1 MVFDEVWS
9 ALRFGPR
16 LTATPPWL
24 NLLPTVKDS
33 PVKRNPE
40 ITKDPTRDTATEKP
54 RVSTQDL
61 LRLLSYTRPY
71 RARLAIALL
80 SLLIAGG
87 LGLAFPQVVR
97 MLIDAAFVERN
108 SQKLNSLAV
117 LLVGVFAVQA
127 GFSFLRT
134 YLLSYTGERIVAD
147 VRTEL
152 YNHLTG
158 LPVAFF
164 ANRRVG
170 ELTSRLASDVSVV
183 QTATTGSVTELLRLT
198 IMLVGGVIIIFITN
212 TRLSLLML
220 AIVPVVVVSAHF
232 YGRYVR
238 RLSTKV
244 QDRLAEANSVL
255 EETLSAIRIV
265 QSFVREEYE
274 RARYRDRIQESLK
287 LAVKRAVASGGFI
300 AFIILVVYSG
310 IAIVL
315 WFGSRM
321 VVAGQMTAGDLIA
334 FVLYTFFVGGAVG
347 GMTELYGQF
356 NQAIGATR
364 RVFEL
369 LDTEPEIKDPPN
381 PEPLE
386 NVKGRVELIDV
397 HFTYPDERALPVL
410 KGVAVEAKPGE
421 IIALV
426 GPSGAGKSTLVA
438 LIPRFY
444 DVSSG
449 SIRVDGRDVRSLRL
463 ADLRGAIGMVPQET
477 TLFGGP
483 VRENIAYGK
492 LGATDDEIEAVARAA
507 HAHEFI
513 VEFPDGYDT
522 IVGERGVKLSG
533 GQRQRIAIA
542 RALLKNPAILIL
554 DEATSSLDSE
564 SERLVQD
571 ALETLMEGRTTFVIA
586 HRLSTVRRAARI
598 VVLDEGS
605 IVEEGTHE
613 ELLAAGG
620 LYKRLYEIQFRDRP
634 LAVGAVTEA
643 DW

>member
-1 MVFDEVWS
+1 MS
-9 ALRFGPR
+9 TLRDRPR
-16 LTATPPWL
+16 LE
-24 NLLPTVKDS
+24 LPKDES
-33 PVKRNPE
+33 K
-40 ITKDPTRDTATEKP
+40 EKP
-54 RVSTQDL
+54 RVSKRDL
-61 LRLLSYTRPY
+61 MRLLSYAKPY
-71 RARLAIALL
+71 RVRLAIALL
-80 SLLIAGG
+80 SLLVAGV

-97 MLIDAAFVERN
+97 MLIDAAFVERD
-108 SQKLNSLAV
+108 SAKLNRLAL
-117 LLVGVFAVQA
+117 LLVGVFAAQA

-134 YLLSYTGERIVAD
+134 YLLSYAGERIVAD
-147 VRTEL
+147 VRTQV
-152 YNHLTG
+152 YNHLTR

-164 ANRRVG
+164 ADRRVG

-183 QTATTGSVTELLRLT
+183 QTVTTGSVTELLRLS
-198 IMLVGGVIIIFITN
+198 ILLIGGVTIIFITN

-220 AIVPVVVVSAHF
+220 AIVPIVIVGAQF

-274 RARYRDRIQESLK
+274 RSRYRDRIQDSLK
-287 LAVKRAVASGGFI
+287 LAVRRAVASGGFI

-310 IAIVL
+310 IAVVL

-321 VVAGQMTAGDLIA
+321 VIAGTMSAGDLIA

-347 GMTELYGQF
+347 GMSELYGQF

-369 LDTEPEIKDPPN
+369 LDTEPEIRDPEN
-381 PEPLE
+381 PAALE
-386 NVKGRVELIDV
+386 NVQGHVQLVDV

-410 KGVAVEAKPGE
+410 KGVTIEAKPGE

-444 DVSSG
+444 DVTSG
-449 SIRVDGRDVRSLRL
+449 SILVDGHDIRSLRI

-483 VRENIAYGK
+483 VRENIAYGR
-492 LGATDDEIEAVARAA
+492 LGASEDEIKAVARAA

-513 VEFPDGYDT
+513 AEFPDGYET
-522 IVGERGVKLSG
+522 VVGERGVKLSG

-542 RALLKNPAILIL
+542 RALLKDPAILIL

-564 SERLVQD
+564 SEQLVQD
-571 ALETLMEGRTTFVIA
+571 ALETLMQGRTTFVIA
-586 HRLSTVRRAARI
+586 HRLSTVRRADRI
-598 VVLDEGS
+598 IVLDEGR
-605 IVEEGTHE
+605 IVEDGTHE
-613 ELLAAGG
+613 ELLAGGG
-620 LYKRLYEIQFRDRP
+620 LYKRLHDIQFRDNP
-634 LAVGAVTEA
+634 LSLKAGSELEA
-643 DW
+643 

>member
-1 MVFDEVWS
+1 MS
-9 ALRFGPR
+9 AFRRERSKESGGAKEKIKVSPR
-16 LTATPPWL
+16 
-24 NLLPTVKDS
+24 
-33 PVKRNPE
+33 
-40 ITKDPTRDTATEKP
+40 
-54 RVSTQDL
+54 DL
-61 LRLLSYTRPY
+61 LRLLAYAKPY
-71 RARLAIALL
+71 RVRLAIALL
-80 SLLIAGG
+80 SLLIAGA
-87 LGLAFPQVVR
+87 LGLAVPQVVR
-97 MLIDAAFVERN
+97 MLIDAAFVDRD
-108 SQKLNSLAV
+108 SHKLNQLAL
-117 LLVGVFAVQA
+117 LLVGVFAAQA

-147 VRTEL
+147 VRTQV
-152 YNHLTG
+152 YIHLTG

-170 ELTSRLASDVSVV
+170 ELTSRMASDVSVV
-183 QTATTGSVTELLRLT
+183 QTVTTGSITELLRLS
-198 IMLVGGVIIIFITN
+198 IMLIGGVTIIFITN
-212 TRLSLLML
+212 PRLSLLML
-220 AIVPVVVVSAHF
+220 AIVPIVIISAHL

-238 RLSTKV
+238 RLSTSV

-274 RARYRDRIQESLK
+274 RARYRDRIQDSLN

-369 LDTEPEIKDPPN
+369 LDTKPEIKDPDD
-381 PEPLE
+381 PEPLAK
-386 NVKGRVELIDV
+386 VRGHVRLVDV

-410 KGVAVEAKPGE
+410 KGVTVEAKPGE

-449 SIRVDGRDVRSLRL
+449 AITVDGHDIRSVRL
-463 ADLRGAIGMVPQET
+463 ADLRSAIGMVPQET

-492 LGATDDEIEAVARAA
+492 LGATDEEIQAVARAA

-522 IVGERGVKLSG
+522 VVGERGVKLSG

-542 RALLKNPAILIL
+542 RALLKDPAILIL

-571 ALETLMEGRTTFVIA
+571 ALETLMQGRTTFVIA
-586 HRLSTVRRAARI
+586 HRLSTVRRADRI
-598 VVLDEGS
+598 IVLDGGRL
-605 IVEEGTHE
+605 VEEGTHD
-613 ELLAAGG
+613 ELMTGGG
-620 LYKRLYEIQFRDRP
+620 LYKRLYEIQFREP
-634 LAVGAVTEA
+634 LALDAM
-643 DW
+643 

>member
-1 MVFDEVWS
+1 MSGYRRTQQIE
-9 ALRFGPR
+9 AKNEY
-16 LTATPPWL
+16 A
-24 NLLPTVKDS
+24 K
-33 PVKRNPE
+33 
-40 ITKDPTRDTATEKP
+40 EKP
-54 RVSTQDL
+54 RVSPQDL
-61 LRLLSYTRPY
+61 LRLLSYAKPY
-71 RARLAIALL
+71 RVRLAIALL
-80 SLLIAGG
+80 SLLIAGA

-97 MLIDAAFVERN
+97 MLIDAAFVQRD
-108 SQKLNSLAV
+108 SSRLNTLAGM
-117 LLVGVFAVQA
+117 LVGVFAAQA

-147 VRTEL
+147 VRTQL

-158 LPVAFF
+158 LPVSFF

-170 ELTSRLASDVSVV
+170 ELTSRMASDVSVV
-183 QTATTGSVTELLRLT
+183 QTVTTGSITELLRLS
-198 IMLVGGVIIIFITN
+198 IMLLGGVAIIFITN

-220 AIVPVVVVSAHF
+220 AIVPVVIISAHL

-238 RLSTKV
+238 RLSTQV

-274 RARYRDRIQESLK
+274 RARYRDRIQDSLK
-287 LAVKRAVASGGFI
+287 LAVRRAIASGGFI

-310 IAIVL
+310 IAVVL

-321 VVAGQMTAGDLIA
+321 VIAGQMSAGDLIA

-369 LDTEPEIKDPPN
+369 LDTRPEITDPEN

-386 NVKGRVELIDV
+386 IVRGHVQLIDV

-410 KGVAVEAKPGE
+410 KGVSVEAKPGE

-449 SIRVDGRDVRSLRL
+449 VIRVDGHDIRSVRL
-463 ADLRGAIGMVPQET
+463 AELRGGIGMVPQET

-492 LGATDDEIEAVARAA
+492 LGASDEEIEAVARAA

-513 VEFPDGYDT
+513 AEFPDGYDT
-522 IVGERGVKLSG
+522 VVGERGVKLSG

-571 ALETLMEGRTTFVIA
+571 ALETLMQGRTTFVIA
-586 HRLSTVRRAARI
+586 HRLSTVRRADRI
-598 VVLDEGS
+598 IVLDGGK

-613 ELLAAGG
+613 ELLANGG
-620 LYKRLYEIQFRDRP
+620 LYKRLHEIQFKDYP
-634 LAVGAVTEA
+634 AALEA
-643 DW
+643 AFEVE

>member
-1 MVFDEVWS
+1 MKEKARGS
-9 ALRFGPR
+9 PR
-16 LTATPPWL
+16 
-24 NLLPTVKDS
+24 
-33 PVKRNPE
+33 
-40 ITKDPTRDTATEKP
+40 
-54 RVSTQDL
+54 DL
-61 LRLLSYTRPY
+61 LRLLSYTKPY
-71 RARLAIALL
+71 RVRLIVALI

-87 LGLAFPQVVR
+87 LGLAFPQVVG
-97 MLIDAAFVERN
+97 MLIDAAFVERD
-108 SQKLNSLAV
+108 SHKLNQFAL
-117 LLVGVFAVQA
+117 LLVGLFASQA

-147 VRTEL
+147 VRTQL
-152 YNHLTG
+152 YNHLTE
-158 LPVAFF
+158 LPVSFF

-183 QTATTGSVTELLRLT
+183 QTVTTGSVTELLRSALL
-198 IMLVGGVIIIFITN
+198 LVGGVTIIFITN
-212 TRLSLLML
+212 ARLSLLML
-220 AIVPVVVVSAHF
+220 AIVPVVIVAAHL

-238 RLSTKV
+238 RLSTQV

-274 RARYRDRIQESLK
+274 RARYRGRIQDSLK

-310 IAIVL
+310 IAVVL

-321 VVAGQMTAGDLIA
+321 VISGQMTAGDLIK

-369 LDTEPEIKDPPN
+369 LDTKPDVKDPEN

-386 NVKGRVELIDV
+386 MAKGHVELVDV
-397 HFTYPDERALPVL
+397 HFTYPDERDLPIL
-410 KGVAVEAKPGE
+410 KGVTIEARPGE

-449 SIRVDGRDVRSLRL
+449 AIVIDGHDVRGLRL

-483 VRENIAYGK
+483 IRENIAYGK
-492 LGATDDEIEAVARAA
+492 LGADEDEIEAVARAA

-513 VEFPDGYDT
+513 VEFPEGYDT

-564 SERLVQD
+564 SERLVQE
-571 ALETLMEGRTTFVIA
+571 ALETLMHGRTTFVIA
-586 HRLSTVRRAARI
+586 HRLSTVRSADRIIVLDDGRI
-598 VVLDEGS
+598 VQ
-605 IVEEGTHE
+605 EGTHE
-613 ELLAAGG
+613 ELLASGG
-620 LYKRLYEIQFRDRP
+620 LYKRLHEIQFRDYP
-634 LAVGAVTEA
+634 LSLGATTEA
-643 DW
+643 EW

>member
-1 MVFDEVWS
+1 MK
-9 ALRFGPR
+9 
-16 LTATPPWL
+16 
-24 NLLPTVKDS
+24 LLAIVPDS
-33 PVKRNPE
+33 PAKRDIGAAPE
-40 ITKDPTRDTATEKP
+40 AAKEKL
-54 RVSTQDL
+54 RVSPRDL

-71 RARLAIALL
+71 RVRLAIALV
-80 SLLIAGG
+80 SLLIAGA

-97 MLIDAAFVERN
+97 MLIDAAFIERD
-108 SQKLNSLAV
+108 SQKLNKLAV
-117 LLVGVFAVQA
+117 LLVGVFACQA

-152 YNHLTG
+152 YNHLTS

-164 ANRRVG
+164 ASRRVG
-170 ELTSRLASDVSVV
+170 ELTSRMASDVSVV
-183 QTATTGSVTELLRLT
+183 QTVTTGSVTELLRLSL
-198 IMLVGGVIIIFITN
+198 MLVGGVVIIFITN

-220 AIVPVVVVSAHF
+220 AIVPVVIVAAHF

-265 QSFVREEYE
+265 QSFVREQYE
-274 RARYRDRIQESLK
+274 RARYRDRIQDSLK

-300 AFIILVVYSG
+300 AFVILVVYSG
-310 IAIVL
+310 IAVVL

-321 VVAGQMTAGDLIA
+321 VVAGEMTAGDLIA

-369 LDTEPEIKDPPN
+369 LDTKPEIQDPEN
-381 PEPLE
+381 PEPLGS
-386 NVKGRVELIDV
+386 VSGRVQVIDV
-397 HFTYPDERALPVL
+397 HFTYPDDRALPVL
-410 KGVAVEAKPGE
+410 KGVNIEAKPGE

-426 GPSGAGKSTLVA
+426 GPSGAGKSTLAA

-449 SIRVDGRDVRSLRL
+449 AILVDGHDIRSLRL
-463 ADLRGAIGMVPQET
+463 SDLRNAIGLVPQET
-477 TLFGGP
+477 TLFGGTI
-483 VRENIAYGK
+483 RENIAYGK
-492 LGATDDEIEAVARAA
+492 LGATDEEIEAVARAA

-513 VEFPDGYDT
+513 MEFPDGYAT

-533 GQRQRIAIA
+533 GQRQRVAIA

-571 ALETLMEGRTTFVIA
+571 ALETLMLGRTTFVIA
-586 HRLSTVRRAARI
+586 HRLSTVRRADRI
-598 VVLDEGS
+598 VALDEGR

-613 ELLAAGG
+613 ELLAGGG
-620 LYKRLYEIQFRDRP
+620 LYKRLYEIQFRDYRLP
-634 LAVGAVTEA
+634 EAVSSEA
-643 DW
+643 EW

>member
-1 MVFDEVWS
+1 MEDS
-9 ALRFGPR
+9 
-16 LTATPPWL
+16 TARQD
-24 NLLPTVKDS
+24 N
-33 PVKRNPE
+33 
-40 ITKDPTRDTATEKP
+40 DTARDVAKQKP
-54 RVSTQDL
+54 RMSPRDL
-61 LRLLSYTRPY
+61 LRLLSYTKPY
-71 RARLAIALL
+71 RVRLAIALA
-80 SLLIAGG
+80 SLVIAGA

-97 MLIDAAFVERN
+97 MIIDAAFVERD
-108 SQKLNSLAV
+108 SEKLNKLAL
-117 LLVGVFAVQA
+117 LLVGVFAAQA
-127 GFSFLRT
+127 AFSFLRT

-147 VRTEL
+147 VRTQL
-152 YNHLTG
+152 YNHLIG

-183 QTATTGSVTELLRLT
+183 QTATTGSVTELLRLSL
-198 IMLVGGVIIIFITN
+198 MLVGGVVIIFITN

-220 AIVPVVVVSAHF
+220 AIVPVVIVAAHF

-265 QSFVREEYE
+265 QSFVREEFE
-274 RARYRDRIQESLK
+274 RARYRDRIQDSLR
-287 LAVKRAVASGGFI
+287 LAVKRAVANGGFI

-310 IAIVL
+310 IAVVL

-369 LDTEPEIKDPPN
+369 LDTKAEIEDPEN
-381 PEPLE
+381 PKPLAIIS
-386 NVKGRVELIDV
+386 GRVQLVDV
-397 HFTYPDERALPVL
+397 HFTYPGDRALPVL
-410 KGVAVEAKPGE
+410 TGVNIEAKPGE

-426 GPSGAGKSTLVA
+426 GPSGAGKSTLAA

-449 SIRVDGRDVRSLRL
+449 AILVDGHDIRSVRLSELRS
-463 ADLRGAIGMVPQET
+463 AIGVVPQET
-477 TLFGGP
+477 TLFGGTI
-483 VRENIAYGK
+483 RENIAYGR
-492 LGATDDEIEAVARAA
+492 LGATGDEIEAVARAA

-513 VEFPDGYDT
+513 TEFPDGYET
-522 IVGERGVKLSG
+522 IVGDRGVKLSG
-533 GQRQRIAIA
+533 GQRQRVAIA

-564 SERLVQD
+564 SERLVQQ
-571 ALETLMEGRTTFVIA
+571 ALETLMLGRTTFVIA
-586 HRLSTVRRAARI
+586 HRLSTVRRADRI
-598 VVLDEGS
+598 IALNEGR
-605 IVEEGTHE
+605 IAEEGTHD
-613 ELLAAGG
+613 ELLANAG
-620 LYKRLYEIQFRDRP
+620 LYKRLYEIQFRDSR
-634 LAVGAVTEA
+634 LTRAVASEVER
-643 DW
+643 

>member
-1 MVFDEVWS
+1 MS
-9 ALRFGPR
+9 AFRRERRKEPEPTGAKEKIKVSPR
-16 LTATPPWL
+16 
-24 NLLPTVKDS
+24 
-33 PVKRNPE
+33 
-40 ITKDPTRDTATEKP
+40 
-54 RVSTQDL
+54 DL
-61 LRLLSYTRPY
+61 LRLLAYAKPY
-71 RARLAIALL
+71 RVRLTIALL
-80 SLLIAGG
+80 SLLIAGV
-87 LGLAFPQVVR
+87 LGLAVIQVVK
-97 MLIDAAFVERN
+97 MLIDAAFVSHD
-108 SQKLNSLAV
+108 SQKLNQFV
-117 LLVGVFAVQA
+117 LVLVTMFGAQA

-147 VRTEL
+147 VRTQL

-164 ANRRVG
+164 ASRRVG
-170 ELTSRLASDVSVV
+170 ELTSRMASDVSVV
-183 QTATTGSVTELLRLT
+183 QTTTTGSVTELLRLS
-198 IMLVGGVIIIFITN
+198 IMLIGSVTIIFVTN
-212 TRLSLLML
+212 MRLSLLML
-220 AIVPVVVVSAHF
+220 AIVPVVILSAHL

-238 RLSTKV
+238 KLSTNV

-265 QSFVREEYE
+265 QSFVREPYE
-274 RARYRDRIQESLK
+274 RARYRDRINDSLN
-287 LAVKRAVASGGFI
+287 LAVKRAAASGGFI

-321 VVAGQMTAGDLIA
+321 VVAGRMTPGDLIA

-347 GMTELYGQF
+347 GMSELYGQF

-369 LDTEPEIKDPPN
+369 LDTEAEIKDPENPN
-381 PEPLE
+381 RLE
-386 NVKGRVELIDV
+386 NVQGHVQLVDV

-410 KGVAVEAKPGE
+410 KGVTVEAKPGE

-449 SIRVDGRDVRSLRL
+449 AITVDGHDIRSVRL
-463 ADLRGAIGMVPQET
+463 ADLRSAIGMVPQET

-513 VEFPDGYDT
+513 VEFPDGYGT
-522 IVGERGVKLSG
+522 VVGERGVKLSG

-571 ALETLMEGRTTFVIA
+571 ALETLMQGRTTFVIA
-586 HRLSTVRRAARI
+586 HRLSTVRRADRI
-598 VVLDEGS
+598 IVLDGGRL
-605 IVEEGTHE
+605 VEEGTHD
-613 ELLAAGG
+613 ELMTGGG
-620 LYKRLYEIQFRDRP
+620 LYKRLYEIQFREP
-634 LAVGAVTEA
+634 LPLGAAQAESQT
-643 DW
+643 

>member
-1 MVFDEVWS
+1 VKPIPARPLQSS
-9 ALRFGPR
+9 AKETTDG
-16 LTATPPWL
+16 
-24 NLLPTVKDS
+24 N
-33 PVKRNPE
+33 
-40 ITKDPTRDTATEKP
+40 EKP
-54 RVSTQDL
+54 KASPRDL
-61 LRLLSYTRPY
+61 LRLLSYAKPY
-71 RARLAIALL
+71 RGRLAIALL

-87 LGLAFPQVVR
+87 LGLAFPQVVG
-97 MLIDAAFVERN
+97 MLIDAAFVLRD
-108 SQKLNSLAV
+108 SHKLNQFAL
-117 LLVGVFAVQA
+117 LLVGLFAAQA

-147 VRTEL
+147 VRTQL
-152 YNHLTG
+152 YNHLTS
-158 LPVAFF
+158 LPVSFF

-170 ELTSRLASDVSVV
+170 ELTSRLSSDVTVV
-183 QTATTGSVTELLRLT
+183 QTVTTGSITELLRSGIL
-198 IMLVGGVIIIFITN
+198 LVGGITIIFITN
-212 TRLSLLML
+212 VRLSLLML
-220 AIVPVVVVSAHF
+220 AIVPVVIVSAHL

-238 RLSTKV
+238 RLSTQV

-274 RARYRDRIQESLK
+274 RARYRDRIQDSLK

-310 IAIVL
+310 IAVVL

-321 VVAGQMTAGDLIA
+321 VISGQMSAGDLIK

-369 LDTEPEIKDPPN
+369 LDTKPEIKDPEN

-386 NVKGRVELIDV
+386 KVQGHVELIDV
-397 HFTYPDERALPVL
+397 QFTYPDERALPVL
-410 KGVAVEAKPGE
+410 KGVTIEARPGE

-449 SIRVDGRDVRSLRL
+449 AILIDGHDIRAVRL
-463 ADLRGAIGMVPQET
+463 ADLRGAVGMVPQET

-483 VRENIAYGK
+483 IRENIAYGK
-492 LGATDDEIEAVARAA
+492 LGAADDEIEAVARAA

-513 VEFPDGYDT
+513 SEFPDGYDT
-522 IVGERGVKLSG
+522 VVGERGVKLSG

-571 ALETLMEGRTTFVIA
+571 ALETLMQGRTTFVIA
-586 HRLSTVRRAARI
+586 HRLSTVRRADRI
-598 VVLDEGS
+598 IVLDEGR

-613 ELLAAGG
+613 ELLAGGG
-620 LYKRLYEIQFRDRP
+620 LYKRLYEIQFREYP
-634 LAVGAVTEA
+634 VALGAATEA
-643 DW
+643 EW

>member
-1 MVFDEVWS
+1 MKGSS
-9 ALRFGPR
+9 AQ
-16 LTATPPWL
+16 
-24 NLLPTVKDS
+24 
-33 PVKRNPE
+33 PE
-40 ITKDPTRDTATEKP
+40 LVSKHSLKEKP
-54 RVSTQDL
+54 RGSPRDL
-61 LRLLSYTRPY
+61 LRLLSYAKPY
-71 RARLAIALL
+71 RVRLVVALI

-87 LGLAFPQVVR
+87 LGLAFPQVVG
-97 MLIDAAFVERN
+97 MLIDAAFVERD
-108 SQKLNSLAV
+108 SHKLNQFAL
-117 LLVGVFAVQA
+117 LLVGLFASQA

-147 VRTEL
+147 VRTQL
-152 YNHLTG
+152 YNHLTE
-158 LPVAFF
+158 LPVSFF

-183 QTATTGSVTELLRLT
+183 QTVTTGSVTELLRSGLL
-198 IMLVGGVIIIFITN
+198 LVGGVTIIFITN
-212 TRLSLLML
+212 ARLSLLML
-220 AIVPVVVVSAHF
+220 AIVPVVIVSAHL

-238 RLSTKV
+238 RLSTQV

-274 RARYRDRIQESLK
+274 RARYRGRIQDSLK
-287 LAVKRAVASGGFI
+287 LAVRRAVASGGFI

-310 IAIVL
+310 IAVVL

-321 VVAGQMTAGDLIA
+321 VISGQMTAGDLIK

-369 LDTEPEIKDPPN
+369 LDTKPDIKDPEN
-381 PEPLE
+381 PETLE
-386 NVKGRVELIDV
+386 KPKGHVELIDV

-410 KGVAVEAKPGE
+410 KGVTIEARPGE

-426 GPSGAGKSTLVA
+426 GPSGAGKSTLVS

-449 SIRVDGRDVRSLRL
+449 AIVIDGHDVRGLRL
-463 ADLRGAIGMVPQET
+463 ADLRGAIGVVPQET

-483 VRENIAYGK
+483 IRENIAYGK
-492 LGATDDEIEAVARAA
+492 LGAAEPEIEAVARAA

-513 VEFPDGYDT
+513 VDFPERYDT

-542 RALLKNPAILIL
+542 RALLKDPAILIL

-564 SERLVQD
+564 SERLVQE
-571 ALETLMEGRTTFVIA
+571 ALETLMHGRTTFVIA
-586 HRLSTVRRAARI
+586 HRLSTVRSADRIIVLDDGRI
-598 VVLDEGS
+598 VQ
-605 IVEEGTHE
+605 EGTHE
-613 ELLAAGG
+613 QLLASGG
-620 LYKRLYEIQFRDRP
+620 LYKRLYEIQFRDYP
-634 LAVGAVTEA
+634 LSLGASTEA
-643 DW
+643 EW

>member
-1 MVFDEVWS
+1 MK
-9 ALRFGPR
+9 
-16 LTATPPWL
+16 
-24 NLLPTVKDS
+24 LLPTV
-33 PVKRNPE
+33 
-40 ITKDPTRDTATEKP
+40 TARKNIGTEQEPKQKP
-54 RVSTQDL
+54 RMSPGDL
-61 LRLLSYTRPY
+61 VRLLSYAKPY
-71 RARLAIALL
+71 RSRLAIALV
-80 SLLIAGG
+80 SLVIAGA

-97 MLIDAAFVERN
+97 MIIDAAFVERDIA
-108 SQKLNSLAV
+108 KLNKLAL
-117 LLVGVFAVQA
+117 LLVGVFAAQA
-127 GFSFLRT
+127 AFSFLRT

-147 VRTEL
+147 VRTQL
-152 YNHLTG
+152 YNHLIG

-164 ANRRVG
+164 ANQRVG

-183 QTATTGSVTELLRLT
+183 QTATTGSVTELLRLSL
-198 IMLVGGVIIIFITN
+198 MLVGGVVIIFITN

-220 AIVPVVVVSAHF
+220 AIVPVVIVAAHF

-238 RLSTKV
+238 RLSTRV

-274 RARYRDRIQESLK
+274 RARYRERIRDSLR
-287 LAVKRAVASGGFI
+287 LAVKRAVANGGFI

-310 IAIVL
+310 IAVVL

-356 NQAIGATR
+356 NQAIGSTR

-369 LDTEPEIKDPPN
+369 LDTKAEIEDPQN
-381 PEPLE
+381 PQPLAL
-386 NVKGRVELIDV
+386 VSGRVQLIDV
-397 HFTYPDERALPVL
+397 HFTYPGDRALPVL
-410 KGVAVEAKPGE
+410 TGVNIEANPGE

-426 GPSGAGKSTLVA
+426 GPSGAGKSTLAA

-449 SIRVDGRDVRSLRL
+449 AILIDGHNIRSVRLSELRS
-463 ADLRGAIGMVPQET
+463 AIGVVPQET
-477 TLFGGP
+477 TLFGGT
-483 VRENIAYGK
+483 VRENIAYGR
-492 LGATDDEIEAVARAA
+492 LGATGDEIETVARAA

-513 VEFPDGYDT
+513 TEFPDGYDT
-522 IVGERGVKLSG
+522 VVGDRGVKLSG
-533 GQRQRIAIA
+533 GQRQRVAIA

-564 SERLVQD
+564 SERLVQE
-571 ALETLMEGRTTFVIA
+571 ALETLMLGRTTFVIA
-586 HRLSTVRRAARI
+586 HRLSTVRRADRI
-598 VVLDEGS
+598 IALDEGR
-605 IVEEGTHE
+605 IVEEGTHDV
-613 ELLAAGG
+613 LLAGGG
-620 LYKRLYEIQFRDRP
+620 LYKRLYEIQFKDYR
-634 LAVGAVTEA
+634 LSGAVASEA
-643 DW
+643 EW

>member
-1 MVFDEVWS
+1 MS
-9 ALRFGPR
+9 AKTGIS
-16 LTATPPWL
+16 TTQAAT
-24 NLLPTVKDS
+24 
-33 PVKRNPE
+33 
-40 ITKDPTRDTATEKP
+40 TEKRASP
-54 RVSTQDL
+54 RDL
-61 LRLLSYTRPY
+61 LRLLSYAKPY
-71 RARLAIALL
+71 RLRLAIALI
-80 SLLIAGG
+80 SLLIAGA
-87 LGLAFPQVVR
+87 LALSFPQVVR
-97 MLIDAAFVERN
+97 MLIDAAVIERD
-108 SQKLNSLAV
+108 SQKLNRLV
-117 LLVGVFAVQA
+117 LLLIGVFASQA

-134 YLLSYTGERIVAD
+134 YLLAYTGERIVAD
-147 VRTEL
+147 VRTQL
-152 YNHLTG
+152 YNHLIS
-158 LPVAFF
+158 LPVSFF
-164 ANRRVG
+164 ASRRVG
-170 ELTSRLASDVSVV
+170 ELTSRLTSDVTVV
-183 QTATTGSVTELLRLT
+183 QTVTTGSIAELLRSSIL
-198 IMLVGGVIIIFITN
+198 LVGGVTIIFITN
-212 TRLSLLML
+212 TRLSLVML
-220 AIVPVVVVSAHF
+220 AIVPVVIVAANV

-274 RARYRDRIQESLK
+274 RTRYRDRILDSLQ
-287 LAVKRAVASGGFI
+287 LAVRRAVASGGFI
-300 AFIILVVYSG
+300 AFIIMVVYSG
-310 IAIVL
+310 IAVVL

-321 VVAGQMTAGDLIA
+321 VVAGEMTAGDLIA
-334 FVLYTFFVGGAVG
+334 FVLYTFFVGAAVG
-347 GMTELYGQF
+347 GMSELYGQF

-369 LDTEPEIKDPPN
+369 LDIEPEIKDPDN

-386 NVKGRVELIDV
+386 NVKGHVQLVDV
-397 HFTYPDERALPVL
+397 HFTYPDDRALPVL
-410 KGVAVEAKPGE
+410 KGVTIEASPGE

-444 DVSSG
+444 DVTSG
-449 SIRVDGRDVRSLRL
+449 AILVEGREIRSVRL

-483 VRENIAYGK
+483 IHENIAYGK
-492 LGATDDEIEAVARAA
+492 LGATAGEIEAAARAA

-513 VEFPDGYDT
+513 IEFPAGYDT

-571 ALETLMEGRTTFVIA
+571 ALETLMQGRTTFVIA
-586 HRLSTVRRAARI
+586 HRLSTVRRADRI
-598 VVLDEGS
+598 IVLDEGR

-613 ELLAAGG
+613 ELLGTGG
-620 LYKRLYEIQFRDRP
+620 LYKRLHDIQFRDYP
-634 LAVGAVTEA
+634 TISSAVAEA
-643 DW
+643 D